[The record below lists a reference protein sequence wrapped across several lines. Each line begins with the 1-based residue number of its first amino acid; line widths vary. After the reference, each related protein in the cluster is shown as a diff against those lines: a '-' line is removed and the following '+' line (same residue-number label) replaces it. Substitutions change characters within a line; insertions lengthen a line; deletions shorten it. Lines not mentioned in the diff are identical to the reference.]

1 MLEFWASWCGPCR
14 GEIPHLR
21 HVYQEYKDK
30 GFEIISI
37 SIDEKKTDWDK
48 AMKEEKMVWK
58 QLCDPNGF
66 NGPVAQKYNITG
78 VPTCILL
85 DKEGRIFKT
94 ECGEPPWML
103 FYRNYTDF
111 TYSPGHRCCRGET
124 SVTINKNKPLLYR

>member
-21 HVYQEYKDK
+21 HVYQDYKDK

-66 NGPVAQKYNITG
+66 KGPVAQKYNITG

-94 ECGEPPWML
+94 EMRGRPGCCFTGTILILPTPPA
-103 FYRNYTDF
+103 TDVA
-111 TYSPGHRCCRGET
+111 GGNLCNHQ
-124 SVTINKNKPLLYR
+124 